1 MPNLASPALP
11 AIDWHRAGRRLLS
24 AALAIVVCMI
34 LANAL
39 FGNRGLVATIR
50 AREQFRQLEAGLE
63 RLRAENARMREEV
76 RHLRED
82 PSTIDE
88 IARRELGLMSPGETV
103 FIIRDIP
110 QHDPHRP
117 APPAR

>member
-1 MPNLASPALP
+1 MPNLDSPALP

-24 AALAIVVCMI
+24 AALAIVVCTI

-50 AREQFRQLEAGLE
+50 AREQFRELEASLE
-63 RLRAENARMREEV
+63 RLRAENAHMRDEV
-76 RHLRED
+76 RLLRED

-88 IARRELGLMSPGETV
+88 IARRDLGLMSPGEMV
-103 FIIRDIP
+103 FIIRDVP
-110 QHDPHRP
+110 QPRP
-117 APPAR
+117 NQAAPSAR